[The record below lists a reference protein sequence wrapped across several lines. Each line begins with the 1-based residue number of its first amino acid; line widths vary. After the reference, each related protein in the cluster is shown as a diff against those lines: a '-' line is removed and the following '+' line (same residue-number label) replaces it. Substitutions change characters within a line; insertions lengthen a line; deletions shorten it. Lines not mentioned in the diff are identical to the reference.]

1 MPSPFPRVSVV
12 LPPDDYDLLL
22 ELSQLEG
29 RSVASYVRRLVEL
42 ARPSLLKVVEPL
54 KRAEIERRLLDD
66 NLQVALDELLSE
78 AEDELAEQ
86 IDLEDFLSSRTKG
99 KRGGK
104 RGAEAKPPAHVGAP
118 LNPRILTG
126 GSSPSPDGGANI
138 VPIKRKAR

>member
-12 LPPDDYDLLL
+12 LPPDDYALLL
-22 ELSQLEG
+22 ELSELEG

-54 KRAEIERRLLDD
+54 KRADIHRRLMDD
-66 NLQVALDELLSE
+66 NVQCAVEEMLSE

-86 IDLEDFLSSRTKG
+86 IDIEDILASRGKG
-99 KRGGK
+99 SGGGK
-104 RGAEAKPPAHVGAP
+104 RKAGAKPRHPVSTP